1 MCHQSDVEMWKYF
14 DRMHPDFAEE
24 PRNVRLGL
32 CIMVLRCTVSTFVLI
47 HVGRSSLHRTIFPL
61 LWRVGVRMYDH
72 AMDCFFVMRVELM
85 WTVNDLPTYGMASG
99 WSTVGVMV
107 CPVCMDG
114 TRAFRLQHRRKACY
128 FDCGADNE
136 IDDEEINKGE
146 TRSKERAKPYSKA
159 PSNELIAVNVAAF
172 KLQIKAN
179 NGIPEINVPYEKPQ
193 RNLTLK
199 ESKPDN
205 IHLLTLMSPE

>member
-136 IDDEEINKGE
+136 IDDEEIDKVMQLARQGKISLEEDSAATNLGSTKCGYLD
-146 TRSKERAKPYSKA
+146 AK
-159 PSNELIAVNVAAF
+159 NEAL
-172 KLQIKAN
+172 L
-179 NGIPEINVPYEKPQ
+179 
-193 RNLTLK
+193 L
-199 ESKPDN
+199 ESKPHN
-205 IHLLTLMSPE
+205 HHLFVVGYAREQKDASRSCLAA

>member
-61 LWRVGVRMYDH
+61 NVRPCHGLFFRH
-72 AMDCFFVMRVELM
+72 AVELM

-128 FDCGADNE
+128 FDYGADNE
-136 IDDEEINKGE
+136 IDDEEI
-146 TRSKERAKPYSKA
+146 
-159 PSNELIAVNVAAF
+159 VC
-172 KLQIKAN
+172 
-179 NGIPEINVPYEKPQ
+179 
-193 RNLTLK
+193 
-199 ESKPDN
+199 
-205 IHLLTLMSPE
+205 